1 MGTCILYY
9 WHVYYIIGLKVNME
23 TSIWQGCVNS
33 GLSGKKAPVDVE
45 SVLRK
50 MGIGT
55 VLAFFLAVITA
66 GECSSTRFVR

>member
-1 MGTCILYY
+1 
-9 WHVYYIIGLKVNME
+9 ME

-33 GLSGKKAPVDVE
+33 GLSGEKAPVDVE

-50 MGIGT
+50 MGTGT
-55 VLAFFLAVITA
+55 VLAFLAVITA

>member
-1 MGTCILYY
+1 
-9 WHVYYIIGLKVNME
+9 ME

-33 GLSGKKAPVDVE
+33 GLSGEKAPVDVE

-66 GECSSTRFVR
+66 GECSSARFVR